1 MIIVEVEYVLAR
13 KILQLANQII
23 RNRNEDLK
31 GLGLTA
37 EQADA
42 LRFFQGSSNRS
53 AVDLKEHLGISHQAT
68 RAIVERMVAKGLLMT
83 KISQT
88 DARYKE
94 VSLTEKGMELF
105 EIMQSNCA
113 HTGNQLLSNI
123 GDRDRERFLFL
134 VTQAIDNLKK
144 ANESSRGVA
153 NNMKGV
159 GE

>member
-1 MIIVEVEYVLAR
+1 MHW
-13 KILQLANQII
+13 
-23 RNRNEDLK
+23 
-31 GLGLTA
+31 
-37 EQADA
+37 
-42 LRFFQGSSNRS
+42 RFFQGSSNRS

-68 RAIVERMVAKGLLMT
+68 RAIVERMVAKDLLMT

-153 NNMKGV
+153 NDMKGV

>member
-1 MIIVEVEYVLAR
+1 MEVEYVLAR

-53 AVDLKEHLGISHQAT
+53 AVDLKEHLGISHQAA
-68 RAIVERMVAKGLLMT
+68 RAIVERMVAKDLLMT

-94 VSLTEKGMELF
+94 VSLTEKGI

-153 NNMKGV
+153 NDMKGV

>member
-1 MIIVEVEYVLAR
+1 MEVEYVLAR

-53 AVDLKEHLGISHQAT
+53 AVDLKEHLGISHQAA
-68 RAIVERMVAKGLLMT
+68 RAIVERMDLLMT

-153 NNMKGV
+153 NDMKGV

>member
-1 MIIVEVEYVLAR
+1 MEVEYVLAR

-53 AVDLKEHLGISHQAT
+53 AVDLKEHLGISHQAA
-68 RAIVERMVAKGLLMT
+68 RAIVLMT

-153 NNMKGV
+153 NDMKGV

>member
-1 MIIVEVEYVLAR
+1 
-13 KILQLANQII
+13 
-23 RNRNEDLK
+23 
-31 GLGLTA
+31 
-37 EQADA
+37 
-42 LRFFQGSSNRS
+42 
-53 AVDLKEHLGISHQAT
+53 
-68 RAIVERMVAKGLLMT
+68 MVAKDLLMT

-153 NNMKGV
+153 NDMKGWENEPGCYDVQTV
-159 GE
+159 GLVHNWFELHRIERCTQHSI

>member
-1 MIIVEVEYVLAR
+1 MEVEYVLAR

-105 EIMQSNCA
+105 EIMQSNC
-113 HTGNQLLSNI
+113 
-123 GDRDRERFLFL
+123 
-134 VTQAIDNLKK
+134 
-144 ANESSRGVA
+144 
-153 NNMKGV
+153 
-159 GE
+159 

>member
-1 MIIVEVEYVLAR
+1 MEVEYVLAR

-53 AVDLKEHLGISHQAT
+53 AVDLKEHLGISHQAA
-68 RAIVERMVAKGLLMT
+68 RAIVERMVAKDLLMT

-94 VSLTEKGMELF
+94 VSLTEKGICSFADCSLLACNRIHYIRSAVPLDVFNLYFSQNEYSLPVLPF
-105 EIMQSNCA
+105 SCQCRYSYYQNCVY
-113 HTGNQLLSNI
+113 N
-123 GDRDRERFLFL
+123 
-134 VTQAIDNLKK
+134 
-144 ANESSRGVA
+144 
-153 NNMKGV
+153 
-159 GE
+159 

>member
-1 MIIVEVEYVLAR
+1 
-13 KILQLANQII
+13 
-23 RNRNEDLK
+23 
-31 GLGLTA
+31 
-37 EQADA
+37 
-42 LRFFQGSSNRS
+42 
-53 AVDLKEHLGISHQAT
+53 
-68 RAIVERMVAKGLLMT
+68 MVAKDLLMT

-153 NNMKGV
+153 NDMKGV

>member
-1 MIIVEVEYVLAR
+1 MEVEYVLAR

-68 RAIVERMVAKGLLMT
+68 RAIVERMVAKDLLMT

-88 DARYKE
+88 DARYK
-94 VSLTEKGMELF
+94 KYR
-105 EIMQSNCA
+105 
-113 HTGNQLLSNI
+113 LLKRAWNY
-123 GDRDRERFLFL
+123 
-134 VTQAIDNLKK
+134 LK
-144 ANESSRGVA
+144 
-153 NNMKGV
+153 
-159 GE
+159 

>member
-53 AVDLKEHLGISHQAT
+53 AVDLKEHLGISHQAA
-68 RAIVERMVAKGLLMT
+68 RAIVERMVARDLLMT

-144 ANESSRGVA
+144 ANESSRGMA
-153 NNMKGV
+153 NDMKGV